1 MTKTIRVLLVEP
13 MKKPRLVT
21 VEHTLEELQK
31 LVGGYIEVTYPWE
44 DEVGL
49 ISCDDAKFNG
59 SAPNRCLEDYDVIYG
74 TFFLA
79 GLTDDN
85 FGDIS
90 DELAEKFA
98 KKFAYPEIFLRT
110 AENKVV
116 CVKLG
121 SPERPHAIF

>member
-31 LVGGYIEVTYPWE
+31 LVGGNIEVTYPWE

-59 SAPNRCLEDYDVIYG
+59 SSPNRCLEDYDVIYG

-79 GLTDDN
+79 GLTEDN

-98 KKFAYPEIFLRT
+98 KKFAYPEAFLRT
-110 AENKVV
+110 PENKVI
-116 CVKLG
+116 CVKMG
-121 SPERPHAIF
+121 RP